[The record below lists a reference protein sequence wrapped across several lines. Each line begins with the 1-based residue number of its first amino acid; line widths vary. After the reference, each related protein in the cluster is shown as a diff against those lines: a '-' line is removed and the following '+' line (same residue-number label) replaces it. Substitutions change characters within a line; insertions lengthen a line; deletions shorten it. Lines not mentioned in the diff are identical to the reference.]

1 MDVPQCDIRKSG
13 GSQRRPVDRDVVRVA
28 AVPQQNVDFSI
39 LRRFKSIEAR
49 LRDLRSIVRK
59 AGHLGVD
66 ILKIDG

>member
-1 MDVPQCDIRKSG
+1 MDVPQRDIRKSR
-13 GSQRRPVDRDVVRVA
+13 GSERCPVDRDVVRVA

-39 LRRFKSIEAR
+39 LRCFKSIEAR

-59 AGHLGVD
+59 AGYLGVD